1 MWEWTLRM
9 QRRFKKIKLHSY
21 LSGMESSRAVGF
33 LRYVADMSLEATSR
47 GSQSTEV
54 QHRGAQTV

>member
-33 LRYVADMSLEATSR
+33 LRYVADMSL
-47 GSQSTEV
+47 
-54 QHRGAQTV
+54 